1 MVPMITQRNQPTKM
15 SNKINNDGLTFWDHL
30 DELRTCFIRI
40 FVAVFVC
47 GIVAFCFKDF
57 LFKIVL
63 APKSPDFLT
72 YQFFTLLGAD
82 VESFNVQL
90 INTELAQQ
98 FLIHLKVAM
107 YAGVVC
113 VSPYIIYA
121 LFHFISP
128 ALYSNEK
135 KASIQAIGGGYVMF
149 LLGVLLTYFLIFP
162 LTFRFLGT
170 YQVSNE
176 VTNYISLT
184 SYISTLLV
192 LCLLMGI
199 LFEIPIVCWL
209 LARFGFLKHDF
220 MKHYRRHAI
229 VAICI
234 TAAIITPT
242 ADAFT
247 LGIVALP
254 IYLLYEFSIFI
265 VKRTNRR
272 S

>member
-1 MVPMITQRNQPTKM
+1 MVPKKTQRNQPTKM
-15 SNKINNDGLTFWDHL
+15 SNKTNSDGLTFWDHL
-30 DELRTCFIRI
+30 DELRLSFIRMI
-40 FVAVFVC
+40 VAVLVC
-47 GIVAFCFKDF
+47 GTVAFCFKDF

-63 APKSPDFLT
+63 APKNPEFLT
-72 YQFFTLLGAD
+72 YRFFALLGAN
-82 VESFNVQL
+82 VESFNIQL

-98 FLIHLKVAM
+98 FIVHLKIAL
-107 YAGVVC
+107 YAGALC
-113 VSPYIIYA
+113 ISPYIIYT

-128 ALYSNEK
+128 ALYANEK
-135 KASIQAIGGGYVMF
+135 KASIKAIGGGYVMF

-170 YQVSNE
+170 YQVSE
-176 VTNYISLT
+176 DVVNYISLS

-199 LFEIPIVCWL
+199 MFEIPIVCWL
-209 LARFGFLKHDF
+209 LARFGILKTDF

-234 TAAIITPT
+234 LAAIITPT

-254 IYLLYEFSIFI
+254 IYLLYEFSIGI
-265 VKRTNRR
+265 VKRTNVA
-272 S
+272 